1 MQKSEQKTEASRYK
15 STVFLPV
22 TNFPMKGDLPVRE
35 PQIISKWKAE
45 NIYQKMVEK
54 NSKGSNF
61 TMPDGPP
68 YANGAIH
75 IGHALNKCLKDIVIK
90 YKNMQGFQAVFIPGW
105 DCHGLPIEHAVMKG
119 LTDNKKTATDPEI
132 LQMCRA
138 EAAKWVKEQGSQF
151 ERLGVLA
158 DWENPYM
165 TMSPDYEAEEVREFA
180 RAYKSGLVY
189 RGEKPVYWNWF
200 LKTALAE
207 AEVEYH
213 MHRSP
218 SVYVKFPITDDATL
232 KKLGSPQGNVFSLI
246 WTTTPW
252 TLPANVAI
260 AVNEDFDYGVFKVLS
275 GNETYSPQGTEFFIL
290 AEKLKESFEK
300 ETGTQLSLLSTIKGS
315 ALEHT
320 QARHPF
326 YNRNSKIV
334 LGHHVSLEAGTGN
347 VHIAPGHGADDYKIG
362 LKYQLPVLSPVGED
376 GTYTD
381 EVPEYQGTHIFKA
394 NPLII
399 ERMKSLNILVHHK
412 DIEHSYP
419 HCWRSKKPL
428 IFRATP
434 QWFIGLDLPSE
445 TGTLREKIL
454 HVISETQ
461 FFPAWGEA
469 RLKAMMENRPDWC
482 LSRQRIWGVPI
493 PVFYCQATGQ
503 PLADYN
509 VMMRVADVIEK
520 EGGIDA
526 FYKHPAQ
533 DFIQDYKIP
542 SDAPKGFG
550 SQGFRHGKDILDV
563 WFDSGICHAAVQKKR
578 PGMQVPADVY
588 LEGSDQHRGWFNT
601 SLITSMVTNGKPPFK
616 SLITHGFV
624 NDSQGRKMSKSL
636 GNTVVPK
643 DVYSQNGAEI
653 LRLWSVYEDYGQDLT
668 CGKEELTRVMETYR
682 RLRNTMRYFLG
693 VLPDFHFEKDQV
705 AYDKMT
711 HIDQW
716 ALHELNELI
725 SKMTEAYDKYE
736 FYKVYHLLNSFFTV
750 TMSATYL
757 DILKDRLYTWKRD
770 GLPRRSSQTAIYII
784 CDNLMRMMAPV
795 LSFLA
800 EECYEHFPAGNGQ
813 KASSI
818 FLLDFPKI
826 NAKWNRADLAKDF
839 SELLKVR
846 DETQKQLELLRNQ
859 KTIGA
864 SLEAHLVISAPGST
878 LAILKKYNQHLK
890 EFFIV
895 SRVDLVEG
903 ELLVKASK
911 AEGDK
916 CARCWVYSTELSQK
930 EETLGICP
938 KCVEALS

>member
-1 MQKSEQKTEASRYK
+1 MQKNEPSRYK
-15 STVFLPV
+15 ATVFLP
-22 TNFPMKGDLPVRE
+22 TTDFPMKGNLPQKE
-35 PQIISKWKAE
+35 PEIIQQWKDRK
-45 NIYQKMVEK
+45 IYEKMISK
-54 NSKGSNF
+54 NSKGPNF

-90 YKNMQGFQAVFIPGW
+90 YKNMQGFEAVFIPGW
-105 DCHGLPIEHAVMKG
+105 DCHGLPIEHGVMKT
-119 LTDNKKTATDPEI
+119 LSEAKKTATDAEI
-132 LQMCRA
+132 LQLCRS
-138 EAAKWVKEQGSQF
+138 EAAKWVKEQGAQF

-158 DWENPYM
+158 DWENPYL
-165 TMSPDYEAEEVREFA
+165 TMSPDYEAEEIREFA
-180 RAYKSGLVY
+180 RAYKTGLVY

-218 SVYVKFPITDDATL
+218 SIYVKFPIVQPSTL
-232 KKLGSPQGNVFSLI
+232 KKLGSPNGQVYSVI

-260 AVNEDFDYGVFKVLS
+260 AVNEDFDYGVFEVLS
-275 GNETYSPQGTEFFIL
+275 GNDQFSPQGKEFFVL
-290 AEKLKESFEK
+290 ASKMQESFEK
-300 ETGTQLSLLSTIKGS
+300 ETGTKLKLVSQIKGS
-315 ALEHT
+315 ELDGES
-320 QARHPF
+320 ARHPF
-326 YNRNSKIV
+326 YDRDSKIV

-347 VHIAPGHGADDYKIG
+347 VHTAPGHGADDYKIG
-362 LKYQLPVLSPVGED
+362 LKYNLPILSPVGED
-376 GTYTD
+376 GTYTK
-381 EVPEYQGTHIFKA
+381 EVPEYQSVHIFKA

-399 ERMKSLNILVHHK
+399 ERLKTLGALVSHK

-419 HCWRSKKPL
+419 HCWRTKKPL

-434 QWFIGLDLPSE
+434 QWFIGMDLPSE
-445 TGTLREKIL
+445 GGTLRERIQKA
-454 HVISETQ
+454 VSETK

-493 PVFYCQATGQ
+493 PVFYCIATGN
-503 PLADYN
+503 PLIDFEI
-509 VMMRVADVIEK
+509 MMKVADVVEF

-526 FYKHPAQ
+526 FYKNSV
-533 DFIQDYKIP
+533 DKFIGDYKIP
-542 SDAPKGFG
+542 AGCPEGFG

-578 PGMQVPADVY
+578 KGMKIPADIY

-601 SLITSMVTNGKPPFK
+601 SLISSMVTNGIPPYK

-636 GNTVVPK
+636 GNTVVPQE
-643 DVYSQNGAEI
+643 VYSQNGAEI

-682 RLRNTMRYFLG
+682 RLRNTMKYFLG
-693 VLPDFHFEKDQV
+693 VLPDFDFEKDQV
-705 AYDKMT
+705 PYDQMT
-711 HIDQW
+711 PIDQW
-716 ALHELNELI
+716 ILHELNLLTER
-725 SKMTEAYDKYE
+725 MTAAYDNYE
-736 FYKVYHLLNSFFTV
+736 FYKVYHLLNTFFTV
-750 TMSATYL
+750 TVSANYL
-757 DILKDRLYTWKRD
+757 DLLKDRIYTWKKSD
-770 GLPRRSSQTAIYII
+770 QPRRSSQTAIYQI
-784 CDNLMRMMAPV
+784 CDHVIRMMAPV

-800 EECYEHFPAGNGQ
+800 EESYSYFQCPQ
-813 KASSI
+813 KKESV
-818 FLLDFPKI
+818 FLLEFPKI
-826 NAKWNRADLAKDF
+826 QAQWKNPGIASDF
-839 SELLKVR
+839 EELLKVR
-846 DETQKQLELLRNQ
+846 SEVQKELEQLRAQ

-864 SLEAHLVISAPGST
+864 SLEAHVEVQLNGKSFDVF
-878 LAILKKYNQHLK
+878 KKYEKDLR

-895 SRVDLVEG
+895 STVQLTQGEG
-903 ELLVKASK
+903 KISVKK
-911 AEGDK
+911 AAGEK
-916 CARCWVYSTELSQK
+916 CERCWVYSTSISQV
-930 EETLGICP
+930 EETRGVCP